1 MTTAIRPA
9 AWLEFIEKE
18 YLGSFVREGGAAIK
32 FAVPVDAGQRANPL
46 DGLGELA
53 AEGGYVV
60 AGISATDTR
69 IHKVDEI
76 FFRIAEQ
83 VSWRELSRKFIE
95 KLAYEAGYGW
105 ACEAEGP
112 LYVQLAER
120 NQVPAQMLLL
130 ELKKA
135 IGEQVLQERR
145 LGRDFRMAMTHLCIA
160 ELTGGTDGIR
170 TAGVLSD
177 WLTGRNKA
185 ISAVKP
191 YGIFRK
197 INRSTARYVLESLVR
212 WVRLTA
218 YPGLVVLVDAERLGA
233 ARNPEGTGF
242 YYTKAAV
249 LDAYEVFRQF
259 IDGADN
265 LEGFFMAVVPSFG
278 FLEDPVR
285 GIGAYEALKFRV
297 FDEVR
302 DRNLVNPMAA
312 LARIAEVG

>member
-1 MTTAIRPA
+1 MTTAIRPG

-18 YLGSFVREGGAAIK
+18 YLAGFVRDGGAAIK
-32 FAVPVDAGQRANPL
+32 FAVPLSGNQQVDLL

-53 AEGGYVV
+53 TDGGYVV
-60 AGISATDTR
+60 AGISATETR
-69 IHKVDEI
+69 IHKIDEI

-105 ACEAEGP
+105 VGEAEGP
-112 LYVQLAER
+112 LYLRLAER
-120 NQVPAQMLLL
+120 NKMEPQMLLL
-130 ELKKA
+130 DLKKA

-145 LGRDFRMAMTHLCIA
+145 LGRDFRQAMTHLCIA
-160 ELTGGTDGIR
+160 ELTGGADGIR

-197 INRSTARYVLESLVR
+197 INRNTARYFLESLVR
-212 WVRLTA
+212 WLRLTA
-218 YPGLVVLVDAERLGA
+218 YPGLVVLVDAQRLSA
-233 ARNPEGTGF
+233 ARNPQGIGF
-242 YYTKAAV
+242 YYSKAAV
-249 LDAYEVFRQF
+249 LDTYEVFRQF
-259 IDGADN
+259 IDGADQ
-265 LEGFFMAVVPSFG
+265 LEGFFMAVVPGFG

-285 GIGAYEALKFRV
+285 GISAYEALKFRV